1 VKVYTS
7 PVEQAIL
14 LKFQK
19 LTKTSRNYTTGSD
32 PWYSYSKLKTDLPVF
47 KNCPGKIIAAK
58 ISRISVQAYVPV
70 SADHGWHADSDV
82 PVSSIRIL
90 IPIFESGEYEMQLEN
105 SSCWN
110 LETGKAYAIPARELH
125 RLRVKHPGT
134 DDFYCIVLDV
144 RNKNG
149 KSARK

>member
-1 VKVYTS
+1 VNVYTS

-14 LKFQK
+14 SKFQK
-19 LTKTSRNYTTGSD
+19 LIKTPRNYKTGSD

-58 ISRISVQAYVPV
+58 ISRISVQAYEPV
-70 SADHGWHADSDV
+70 NADHGWHSDADV
-82 PVSSIRIL
+82 PASSIRIL
-90 IPIFESGEYEMQLEN
+90 IPIFSSGEYQMQLEN
-105 SSCWN
+105 STSWN

-125 RLRVKHPGT
+125 RLIVKQPGT
-134 DDFYCIVLDV
+134 EDFHCIVLDV

-149 KSARK
+149 KSSSK